1 MLNFKKTAK
10 MIKAVQKINR
20 LADSGKFGKK
30 DSVKY
35 VSLKMWII

>member
-1 MLNFKKTAK
+1 M
-10 MIKAVQKINR
+10 KAVQETTI

-35 VSLKMWII
+35 VRIKI